1 MENTIELTKDIPE
14 AVALTG
20 KVSMTRKKIMMS
32 VGELF
37 ILRISINPLSSIS
50 FPRLFSWFKKVS
62 LTKNEK
68 DINLVGSV
76 LDSPELMWSE
86 PKLLPT
92 YEATRAYLEI
102 NQRVQLLNQ
111 KVDVISDLLQML
123 KQQMTHSHSEYLEW
137 IGTGLTF
144 KSPIF
149 SPL

>member
-14 AVALTG
+14 TVAATG
-20 KVSMTRKKIMMS
+20 KVSMSRKKIMMS

-37 ILRISINPLSSIS
+37 ILRISQNLPKSYPCGWALM
-50 FPRLFSWFKKVS
+50 V
-62 LTKNEK
+62 

-76 LDSPELMWSE
+76 LDSPELMWAE
-86 PKLLPT
+86 PKLQPT
-92 YEATRAYLEI
+92 YEATRIYLEI

-137 IGTGLTF
+137 IGA
-144 KSPIF
+144 P
-149 SPL
+149 P

>member
-1 MENTIELTKDIPE
+1 VENTIELTKDIPE
-14 AVALTG
+14 TVAATG

-37 ILRISINPLSSIS
+37 ILRISKSL
-50 FPRLFSWFKKVS
+50 FPRDPDVL
-62 LTKNEK
+62 

-86 PKLLPT
+86 PKLQPT
-92 YEATRAYLEI
+92 YEATRVYLEI

-111 KVDVISDLLQML
+111 KVDVVSDLLQML

-137 IGTGLTF
+137 IGTTPF
-144 KSPIF
+144 
-149 SPL
+149 

>member
-1 MENTIELTKDIPE
+1 MLII
-14 AVALTG
+14 
-20 KVSMTRKKIMMS
+20 
-32 VGELF
+32 
-37 ILRISINPLSSIS
+37 
-50 FPRLFSWFKKVS
+50 
-62 LTKNEK
+62 

-92 YEATRAYLEI
+92 YEATRIYLEI

-137 IGTGLTF
+137 IGTLSVNMLAHNSHHSYSSGNFHCVGEYIGGRFKWGL
-144 KSPIF
+144 SYI
-149 SPL
+149 LGI

>member
-1 MENTIELTKDIPE
+1 MTKDIPE
-14 AVALTG
+14 TVAETG
-20 KVSMTRKKIMMS
+20 KVSMSRKKIMML

-37 ILRISINPLSSIS
+37 ILRISNVS
-50 FPRLFSWFKKVS
+50 FKKWWLKV
-62 LTKNEK
+62 

-86 PKLLPT
+86 PKLQPT
-92 YEATRAYLEI
+92 YEATRVYLEI

-137 IGTGLTF
+137 IGRPSFCPRVL
-144 KSPIF
+144 I
-149 SPL
+149 